1 MRYLNGNYKFYRQ
14 NLHYARWEWSRDRIM
29 QLLYVLHYILD
40 KFIESHP
47 HLPEKLAISLPKLN
61 LSLASNNLSKSAN
74 LSTVNLCTRNLKT
87 HTSTMAMSER
97 SPALTYLYITFYSRA
112 QRFYV
117 LRRTRCTLCAVR
129 REIVV
134 LAHVYHFQF
143 RLKYYRNFLIY
154 IALDLLLQIWCRLMD
169 EIFRLTLQQRWK
181 LAVTKVANWQK
192 KKQQEEEKQ
201 RRSSIT
207 ETLLSCTV

>member
-1 MRYLNGNYKFYRQ
+1 
-14 NLHYARWEWSRDRIM
+14 
-29 QLLYVLHYILD
+29 
-40 KFIESHP
+40 
-47 HLPEKLAISLPKLN
+47 
-61 LSLASNNLSKSAN
+61 
-74 LSTVNLCTRNLKT
+74 
-87 HTSTMAMSER
+87 MAMSER

-192 KKQQEEEKQ
+192 KTA
-201 RRSSIT
+201 RRREAKKKFHHWDIALLHGINRLNFK
-207 ETLLSCTV
+207 LLSTHSPKKNKQASKAETVER